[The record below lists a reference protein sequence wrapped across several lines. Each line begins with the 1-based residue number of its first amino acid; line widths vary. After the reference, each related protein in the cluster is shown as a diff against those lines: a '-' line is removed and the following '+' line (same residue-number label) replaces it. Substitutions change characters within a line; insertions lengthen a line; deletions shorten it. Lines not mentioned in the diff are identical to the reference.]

1 MNEHLSKLIG
11 HYRQSKNLN
20 FPELA
25 KLCGL
30 NPQKWA
36 NKICNFEREGIF
48 DSDELVHNLIR
59 VLEINPQE
67 VRDAVRKDH
76 EDWETW
82 INEPVPMQLI
92 LKLIPGIYKLVKI
105 PDDVSNEDEA
115 LEFAS
120 GVAKEWKKEA
130 SSLFRV
136 GKQCYSFRTRPEGR
150 ATLESDPSA
159 VARACGW
166 AGLMSCLSPNLL
178 SIGLN
183 AINSR
188 GSGGQ
193 VLQVDAWIELSGD
206 EVHNGD
212 QVPG

>member
-11 HYRQSKNLN
+11 HYRQSNNLN

-25 KLCGL
+25 KLCDL

-59 VLEINPQE
+59 ILEINPQE

-82 INEPVPMQLI
+82 VNEPVPMQLI

-120 GVAKEWKKEA
+120 GIAKEWKKEVYLA
-130 SSLFRV
+130 LNRKESIWLQEDGTINFRSTAEPGIPNIPYSSV
-136 GKQCYSFRTRPEGR
+136 GGKEFYFG
-150 ATLESDPSA
+150 
-159 VARACGW
+159 
-166 AGLMSCLSPNLL
+166 
-178 SIGLN
+178 
-183 AINSR
+183 
-188 GSGGQ
+188 
-193 VLQVDAWIELSGD
+193 
-206 EVHNGD
+206 
-212 QVPG
+212 